1 MTVAQVGDQVGAVPR
16 PPEAVPP
23 TVTADQLNPATP
35 PGAAQHGDDPEFL
48 KRKLEL
54 ERQDRLKAGQTN
66 QKLNDELRELR
77 AQMKAIQDQ
86 AAQQQTANLEDQGQF
101 RTLWEQAQHTIAELK
116 QQVVTLEAEKSTISQ
131 SVEQERLNNEALA
144 KVVDAQAAAP
154 DQLLALLQATQGLR
168 RGETG
173 QAEVIVGGAS
183 IPLVDH
189 LANLRSDPRW
199 QHHFSASGQ
208 RGMGAAPSGSSV
220 VPGMTNPWRKDT
232 FNWTQQL
239 MLEQQNPELAE
250 TFKREAA
257 RG

>member
-1 MTVAQVGDQVGAVPR
+1 MTVAQVGDQAGAAPR

-23 TVTADQLNPATP
+23 TVTADQLNPAIP
-35 PGAAQHGDDPEFL
+35 PAAAQQGDDPEFL

-77 AQMKAIQDQ
+77 AQFKAMQDQ

-101 RTLWEQAQHTIAELK
+101 KTLWEQAQATIADLK
-116 QQVVTLEAEKSTISQ
+116 QQVASLSNEKETISQ
-131 SVEQERLNNEALA
+131 KVEQERIQNEALA
-144 KVVDAQAAAP
+144 MLAQQGVTAP
-154 DQLLALLQATQGLR
+154 DQLLTILQVKNGLR

-173 QAEVIVGGAS
+173 QVEVVVGGAS
-183 IPLVDH
+183 TPLNDQ
-189 LANLRSDPRW
+189 LQAMRQAPEW

-208 RGMGAAPSGSSV
+208 RGMGASPTSSV
-220 VPGMTNPWRKDT
+220 APGQVNPWRKDT

-239 MLEQQNPELAE
+239 LLEQQNPELAE
-250 TFKREAA
+250 AFKREAA

>member
-1 MTVAQVGDQVGAVPR
+1 MTVAQVGDQVGAVPQ

-66 QKLNDELRELR
+66 QRLNDELRELR

-101 RTLWEQAQHTIAELK
+101 KTLWEQAQVTIADLK
-116 QQVVTLEAEKSTISQ
+116 QQVASLSNEKETISQ
-131 SVEQERLNNEALA
+131 KVEQERIQNEALA
-144 KVVDAQAAAP
+144 LLAQQGVTAP
-154 DQLLALLQATQGLR
+154 DQLLTILQAKNGLR

-173 QAEVIVGGAS
+173 TVEVIIGGAS
-183 IPLVDH
+183 TPLNDQ
-189 LANLRSDPRW
+189 LQAMRQSPEW

-208 RGMGAAPSGSSV
+208 RGMGVGPASSSV
-220 VPGMTNPWRKDT
+220 APGQVNPWRKDS

-239 MLEQQNPELAE
+239 LLEQQNPELAE